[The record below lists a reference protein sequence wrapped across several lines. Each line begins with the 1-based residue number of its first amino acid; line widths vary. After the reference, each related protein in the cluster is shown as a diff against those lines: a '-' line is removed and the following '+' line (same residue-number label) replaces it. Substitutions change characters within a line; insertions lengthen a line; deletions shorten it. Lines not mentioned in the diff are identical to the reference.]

1 MDTTVAESKHH
12 RWADIAPEQLSAL
25 VTRQFVVGTN
35 TMLAR
40 IVLKKGAAVP
50 MHHHFHE
57 QISHVVEG
65 ALQFLVDGK
74 ETVVSAGEILCIPAN
89 VPHEVTA
96 LEDSVALDIFNPP
109 RQDWINGDDAYL
121 RSATVSPPAKS

>member
-1 MDTTVAESKHH
+1 VTETKHH
-12 RWADIAPEQLSAL
+12 RWNEIAPEQLNPL
-25 VTRQFVVGTN
+25 TTRQFIVGTN

-40 IVLKKGAAVP
+40 LVLKKGAHVP

-65 ALQFLVDGK
+65 ALNFRIEGK
-74 ETVVSAGEILCIPAN
+74 DVSVRAGEILCIPPH
-89 VPHEVTA
+89 VPHEVVA
-96 LEDSVALDIFNPP
+96 LEDSVALDVFNPP

-121 RSATVSPPAKS
+121 RGSGR